1 MSCYGTSLST
11 RQVSTVNW
19 TVSFGLGCPTMS
31 ASRTNTIAWIGFAC
45 LFCGLLFVTL
55 VMGRPLLIEIP
66 AGYKGWV
73 IVRVEDAHCP
83 VLATRGLFR
92 VVSVPSSGKVC
103 TSSPELL
110 KHPSYVRFENV
121 YPDGKRKSL
130 PWSGS
135 GGDTWAEAWMLGY
148 GIEDHEQ
155 DIFIGDVHDMNN
167 SGPPPHYN
175 MPSGTK

>member
-1 MSCYGTSLST
+1 
-11 RQVSTVNW
+11 
-19 TVSFGLGCPTMS
+19 MS
-31 ASRTNTIAWIGFAC
+31 ASRINTIAWIGFAG

-135 GGDTWAEAWMLGY
+135 GGDTWAKAWMLGY

-175 MPSGTK
+175 TPSGTK